1 MEERQTLNIS
11 EAKTRLLKKEAIDKL
26 GVNAYPS
33 KVNRDMPVAE
43 AVSSSKKSDT
53 LIWLAGKITSIR
65 SHGKSGFADI
75 QDQSGKIQLYIKQDE
90 VGEKSYSFYTDNID
104 VGDYINVCGKLF
116 TTKTKEPTLRVEQ
129 LILLAK
135 SLKPLPDKWSG
146 LTDTEIRYRKRYL
159 DFLINCRSKENI
171 ILRSNIVAN
180 LRSFMQENGF
190 IEVET
195 PILQPIPGGASA
207 KPFVTHYNIL
217 GQDFYLRI
225 APELY
230 LKRMIVGGFEKI
242 YEIGKVFRNEGLSHM
257 HNPEFTIFE
266 FYWAYKSYKDL
277 MTFTEEMMSFIINK
291 TLNSDTIKYQGKAIS
306 FKPPYPKITL
316 REMILRD
323 SGIDISKH
331 KTLSSLKKV
340 VATKKIELDKHI
352 SVWPKMVDELYKKVS
367 RPRIIEPVFV
377 TDHPVELSPLAKSNE
392 INKEVTQRFQL
403 LCAGGIEL
411 VNAYTELNDPI
422 DQRRR
427 FEKQAELKEAGW
439 DESQLIDNN
448 FIDALSYGLPPTAG
462 WGMGID
468 RLVML
473 LSDNYSIK
481 EVIAFP
487 ALKKTREN

>member
-230 LKRMIVGGFEKI
+230 LKRMMI
-242 YEIGKVFRNEGLSHM
+242 
-257 HNPEFTIFE
+257 
-266 FYWAYKSYKDL
+266 
-277 MTFTEEMMSFIINK
+277 
-291 TLNSDTIKYQGKAIS
+291 
-306 FKPPYPKITL
+306 PYNF
-316 REMILRD
+316 
-323 SGIDISKH
+323 
-331 KTLSSLKKV
+331 
-340 VATKKIELDKHI
+340 
-352 SVWPKMVDELYKKVS
+352 SV
-367 RPRIIEPVFV
+367 
-377 TDHPVELSPLAKSNE
+377 
-392 INKEVTQRFQL
+392 
-403 LCAGGIEL
+403 
-411 VNAYTELNDPI
+411 
-422 DQRRR
+422 
-427 FEKQAELKEAGW
+427 
-439 DESQLIDNN
+439 
-448 FIDALSYGLPPTAG
+448 
-462 WGMGID
+462 
-468 RLVML
+468 
-473 LSDNYSIK
+473 
-481 EVIAFP
+481 
-487 ALKKTREN
+487 

>member
-1 MEERQTLNIS
+1 
-11 EAKTRLLKKEAIDKL
+11 
-26 GVNAYPS
+26 
-33 KVNRDMPVAE
+33 
-43 AVSSSKKSDT
+43 
-53 LIWLAGKITSIR
+53 
-65 SHGKSGFADI
+65 
-75 QDQSGKIQLYIKQDE
+75 
-90 VGEKSYSFYTDNID
+90 
-104 VGDYINVCGKLF
+104 
-116 TTKTKEPTLRVEQ
+116 
-129 LILLAK
+129 
-135 SLKPLPDKWSG
+135 
-146 LTDTEIRYRKRYL
+146 
-159 DFLINCRSKENI
+159 
-171 ILRSNIVAN
+171 
-180 LRSFMQENGF
+180 
-190 IEVET
+190 
-195 PILQPIPGGASA
+195 
-207 KPFVTHYNIL
+207 
-217 GQDFYLRI
+217 
-225 APELY
+225 
-230 LKRMIVGGFEKI
+230 
-242 YEIGKVFRNEGLSHM
+242 M